1 MTAMTMQATVES
13 RPVPHRPGSLH
24 AQALRRAGLRA
35 TSARIA
41 ALRAAP
47 EILARHGHLSP
58 SLLADACRRLGY
70 HLHLSVFYHLLPD
83 LAAAGLIPVHAIQL
97 PASRMAGL
105 SLVRGGG
112 GADQA

>member
-1 MTAMTMQATVES
+1 MMAMTMQTTMES
-13 RPVPHRPGSLH
+13 RHVPHPAGNPH

-47 EILARHGHLSP
+47 EVLAKHGRLSP

-112 GADQA
+112 STGQA